1 MSVKSLK
8 TVSNKTNTMNT
19 NGTSNFDYIDTTLNA
34 KTPTGNESEIYSTSF
49 AFTFNDNNA
58 LTNEFA
64 INHHQRKVPLLPEL
78 FTDIAIDKNQKNTNK
93 RFRRN
98 KQFTFADY

>member
-8 TVSNKTNTMNT
+8 TGTNKTNTMNT
-19 NGTSNFDYIDTTLNA
+19 NGNINFDYIDATLNA
-34 KTPTGNESEIYSTSF
+34 KTPTGNESEIYSTAF
-49 AFTFNDNNA
+49 AFKFNDNA

-78 FTDIAIDKNQKNTNK
+78 FTDIAIDKNQ
-93 RFRRN
+93 
-98 KQFTFADY
+98 QS